1 MNQTVTSKFIS
12 VYDISWMTNSLILA
26 TESFFC
32 DHTGLV
38 HFDPAYQETKF
49 RLLEASAS
57 SVMAVSY
64 NYLTGTLAYAD
75 IDGNFIF
82 HTMAVIEKWGAF
94 SRWSS
99 SLYCPL
105 RSSD

>member
-1 MNQTVTSKFIS
+1 MSRGSDCRFS
-12 VYDISWMTNSLILA
+12 VYDISWMTNGLILA

-75 IDGNFIF
+75 IDGNFVN
-82 HTMAVIEKWGAF
+82 HN
-94 SRWSS
+94 
-99 SLYCPL
+99 
-105 RSSD
+105 